1 MRPSMKAR
9 GGVRKPKRA
18 QLLPTHAAQKRAAR
32 HGGAKQTLAQIDTY
46 GPRPSAPA
54 ELFIVEGPGIYRVRR
69 EQLVSLQTM
78 NGPPQDAAQSE
89 HARSAEGRRPVFINA
104 GKPSEANPNAGACFR
119 GHEFEPKVS
128 DVFETEWADPKPL
141 TCTHG
146 HSVYC
151 SQADALARYAGGR
164 ALSEGGAVLF
174 LVLFLN
180 QGEHRLASKPKE
192 GECRNEW
199 NLQRARVH
207 KNLRNLFLVYPH
219 DVEPFLALDGWPFR
233 AGNPAA
239 RADAAAP
246 GLLGTPSLLACLA
259 TIVSDKSEGAPGA
272 SYQASIAGY
281 HDRCR
286 LHVLPLKHAQ
296 EIKKLVQHFEL
307 GSLFKPLVEHD
318 AGCCGMSKLETY
330 RSNAI
335 RQIGAP
341 GGGDLD
347 AQWLGRRAE
356 MLFAKTWV
364 QHCDMAHPNGEVD
377 GGGNPV
383 LVPLLP
389 GCAEERNGS
398 PWLHLDREHSGSLH
412 HRQVKAALLRI
423 CGREPRTW
431 DNPQASD
438 AEVIRALRTELKA
451 ARSRICSLQGE
462 EPDTSESGSA

>member
-1 MRPSMKAR
+1 MAPSAKSR
-9 GGVRKPKRA
+9 GFAKPKRPK
-18 QLLPTHAAQKRAAR
+18 LLLTAAAQKRAPK
-32 HGGAKQTLAQIDTY
+32 HGGTKQTLAQIDTY
-46 GPRPSAPA
+46 GPRPSEPA
-54 ELFIVEGPGIYRVRR
+54 ELFIVEGPGIYRVRK

-78 NGPPQDAAQSE
+78 NGLPHDAE
-89 HARSAEGRRPVFINA
+89 KWERARGFEGRRPVFVNA
-104 GKPSEANPNAGACFR
+104 GKPSGANPNAGACFR

-128 DVFETEWADPKPL
+128 DIFEAEWADPKPL
-141 TCTHG
+141 TCTYG

-180 QGEHRLASKPKE
+180 QGERRFAPKPKE
-192 GECRNEW
+192 DECRREW

-207 KNLRNLFLVYPH
+207 SNLRSLFLVYPH
-219 DVEPFLALDGWPFR
+219 DVEPFLALDGWPLR
-233 AGNPAA
+233 AGDPAA
-239 RADAAAP
+239 CDDAVAP
-246 GLLGTPSLLACLA
+246 GLMGTPSLLACLA

-286 LHVLPLKHAQ
+286 LHVLSPKHVV

-307 GSLFKPLVEHD
+307 DVHFKPLVEHD
-318 AGCCGMSKLETY
+318 AGHSMSKLETY

-335 RQIGAP
+335 RQIGLPP
-341 GGGDLD
+341 GGDMD
-347 AQWLGRRAE
+347 AQWLERRAE

-364 QHCDMAHPNGEVD
+364 QHCDMTHPNGEVD
-377 GGGNPV
+377 GAGNRV

-398 PWLHLDREHSGSLH
+398 PWLHLDRELSGTLH
-412 HRQVKAALLRI
+412 YRQVKAALLRI
-423 CGREPRTW
+423 CGREPGTA
-431 DNPQASD
+431 DNPRASD
-438 AEVIRALRTELKA
+438 ADVIRALRAELKA
-451 ARSRICSLQGE
+451 ARLRICQLEGDY
-462 EPDTSESGSA
+462 PDTSETGSA